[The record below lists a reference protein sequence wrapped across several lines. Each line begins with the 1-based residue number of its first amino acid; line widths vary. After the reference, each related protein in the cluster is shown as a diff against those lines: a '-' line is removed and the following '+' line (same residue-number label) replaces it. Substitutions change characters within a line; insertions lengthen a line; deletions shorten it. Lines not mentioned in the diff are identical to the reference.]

1 MPSLLWVLLC
11 TTLFSQNIDYFTK
24 YRGGLP
30 VKVYYGANPR
40 AMTLL
45 GVDAKKGIIYGKM
58 ETGQV
63 QFELRGLKQQNI
75 SGFRFEWPKDPRLAL
90 KYLSNEQYSPKML
103 EILRPHI
110 YKVLLYLDIPFEFM
124 PIHDD
129 CLVYCKSLVE
139 MEQYAEAFHVLSRLN
154 LSKLDEF
161 GYREFS
167 ELALDLAGK
176 MIVSNPKSAKTARSL
191 LQLVT
196 IRDDSGDHASY
207 LQLVDSLRRQGLYTE
222 AISEYGRLGPIV
234 SKSINSP
241 YKEVLRLWPIY
252 CYLKLYESYS
262 KAASRDKRYA
272 EAAGK
277 MFNTAL
283 QMIKKIDE
291 DPPSRQSNEFS
302 LYKLIQ
308 PSFGYSMQGN
318 TKPPAKKG
326 SSGPI
331 LQGFRF
337 GSDRRN
343 RYRKGRGLD
352 WLPESL
358 MMAGDAYENL
368 ELTEAARERL
378 QTGFHLFQIDQ
389 VGSAKRSKIES
400 PASCLNSNPQLTQ
413 IVKISFLEI
422 KQN

>member
-1 MPSLLWVLLC
+1 MKTFACLTLLWVLLC

-139 MEQYAEAFHVLSRLN
+139 MEQYAEAFYVLSRLN

-234 SKSINSP
+234 SKSIDSP

-252 CYLKLYESYS
+252 CYVKLYESYS

-302 LYKLIQ
+302 LYKLIRALIRVQ
-308 PSFGYSMQGN
+308 YARQYEASG
-318 TKPPAKKG
+318 KKDQADQYYKDSVLEVTEG
-326 SSGPI
+326 I
-331 LQGFRF
+331 VTARV
-337 GSDRRN
+337 
-343 RYRKGRGLD
+343 GLD

-368 ELTEAARERL
+368 ELTEAARNVYKQVSIFFKSTKWAALSEAKL
-378 QTGFHLFQIDQ
+378 QALP
-389 VGSAKRSKIES
+389 
-400 PASCLNSNPQLTQ
+400 PA
-413 IVKISFLEI
+413 
-422 KQN
+422 